1 MINYNSKFNSK
12 AENIAFFISEDLNFN
27 NNSKLPNRKNN
38 VNKNNVNENNENSW
52 KFSSKNFGHVN

>member
-27 NNSKLPNRKNN
+27 NNSKLPNISNTKIISFLKK
-38 VNKNNVNENNENSW
+38 NKNLKE
-52 KFSSKNFGHVN
+52 KKYFPLI

>member
-27 NNSKLPNRKNN
+27 NNSKLPNTSKTKKIFKKIKNKRKI
-38 VNKNNVNENNENSW
+38 
-52 KFSSKNFGHVN
+52 

>member
-27 NNSKLPNRKNN
+27 NNSKLTNISKTKINN
-38 VNKNNVNENNENSW
+38 FLK
-52 KFSSKNFGHVN
+52 